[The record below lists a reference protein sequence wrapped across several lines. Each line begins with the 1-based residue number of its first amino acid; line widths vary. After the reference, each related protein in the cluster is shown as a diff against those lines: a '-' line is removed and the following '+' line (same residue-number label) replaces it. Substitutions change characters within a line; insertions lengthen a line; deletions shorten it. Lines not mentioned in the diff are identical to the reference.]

1 MTSTTETDTS
11 ANDSRP
17 PEPSTEGRF
26 GSLNLRTAVA
36 TGRGVLARYRYLSLL
51 VLAVVVV
58 VLGLTGNAG
67 FRYSLILATAYGLV
81 VLGNSATAATLGEIN
96 LGGLAF
102 MAVGAYTMANL
113 LEQGVPGL
121 VALLLSG
128 VAAAIVGLVLAI
140 PTTQLRGISTA
151 LVTFALAYSI
161 SDLATYLRPVT
172 NGDEGKFLPADLEL
186 GGMLISGS
194 NEGLLILA
202 AVLMVLAGAAH
213 IALLNGRAGRVA
225 ISVGEVERASAI
237 FGTPIR
243 PVQLLV
249 WVWAAFLGGIGGAVY
264 GLAVGFVSASQW
276 QVMLSIFVFVGGLV
290 GGTRSAAG
298 SWVGGMIVGALPV
311 WLQGV
316 VPPTA
321 TTLVYGVVLVLALLV
336 GGRGLAEFAE
346 RLGVEGWLRLRRTR

>member
-1 MTSTTETDTS
+1 MSSTTDTGRV
-11 ANDSRP
+11 AQAP
-17 PEPSTEGRF
+17 PEPPATSRYGPHA
-26 GSLNLRTAVA
+26 LRTAVA
-36 TGRGVLARYRYLSLL
+36 TGRGVLARHRYVTMLL
-51 VLAVVVV
+51 LAVVVL

-67 FRYSLILATAYGLV
+67 FRYSLTLATAYGIV
-81 VLGNSATAATLGEIN
+81 VLGNSATAAVLGEIN

-113 LEQGVPGL
+113 LEHDVAALP
-121 VALLLSG
+121 ALLVSG
-128 VAAAIVGLVLAI
+128 LAAAVVGLVLAI

-161 SDLATYLRPVT
+161 SDLATYLTPVT

-186 GGMLISGS
+186 AGLLVSGS
-194 NEGLLILA
+194 NEGLLVLA
-202 AVLMVLAGAAH
+202 VVVMVLACAGH
-213 IALLNGRAGRVA
+213 IALLNSRPGRVA

-243 PVQLLV
+243 PVQLAV
-249 WVWAAFLGGIGGAVY
+249 WVWASFLGGLGGALY

-276 QVMLSIFVFVGGLV
+276 QIMLSIFVFVGGLV
-290 GGTRSAAG
+290 GGTRSASGA
-298 SWVGGMIVGALPV
+298 WIGGMIVGGLPI

-321 TTLVYGVVLVLALLV
+321 TTLVYGVILVLALLA
-336 GGRGLAEFAE
+336 GGRGLAELGE
-346 RLGVEGWLRLRRTR
+346 RLGVTAWLRLRVRS